1 MSVDMQFVMLNAETS
16 FAAGSKSETA
26 SLSEPQDS
34 GFASL
39 FADEIAGQLEGTVEG
54 QLPEALPGPATTM
67 TKGQEI
73 AAAMDM
79 AALVRQKASAA
90 DAGKTPELLPVS
102 PVPPTTEQV
111 PEAAMSEAQ
120 LLQSALTQSQ
130 SNTSSTTTAAPFTD
144 VDLIAN
150 NTEFAVVTADS
161 PWLALISAAE
171 HYAATLVQ
179 PEQNATAKS
188 HHPMDMPS
196 AMDMQIEAD
205 MQSATDT
212 LLIEKAG
219 LSPQAMTAVD
229 PAATLQTG
237 QSQPLVAGGKPAA
250 AATASLAAT
259 AAQSTALT
267 EQVTETP
274 AAEAGQLAVTS
285 QDAAKPQPE
294 LASPDSAA
302 LVAKLTHPAASIAV
316 QSTAVSETMMPVDNA
331 AEAEQMLTSQLGN
344 AAAEIPQ
351 PTGQLTEKIIANDSS
366 GQVRAEPALTSPQQL
381 VRQNS
386 QTVVENAMQSEA
398 ILASER
404 QPSVVP
410 VPQVISSAAQLSF
423 AEHQKA
429 ANAADALSQKQQL
442 KAEQATGA
450 EPMAAQNGQLSARHE
465 VFNTALNAALPEQ
478 QFQSLAGSG
487 GDKAALLTPAQQV
500 QSPALA
506 TQQSNAAS
514 QTAALKTAEAQLP
527 TLYLQEPQAAA
538 QLKDRV
544 MYQVHQKIQTA
555 EIRLAPEELGSVQIK
570 VNLQQDQLSV
580 QFVVQQAQ
588 AKEALEQQMPRL
600 RELLQQQGVE
610 LTDSQV
616 SQQQQQQQQQGEQQT
631 STGSRQLAHTELTDE
646 VLPQQVTIRSSDRIV
661 DYYA

>member
-1 MSVDMQFVMLNAETS
+1 MSVDMQFVMLNTETS
-16 FAAGSKSETA
+16 LAAGSKSETA

-39 FADEIAGQLEGTVEG
+39 FADEIAGQLEAP
-54 QLPEALPGPATTM
+54 LPEALPGPATTM

-161 PWLALISAAE
+161 PWLALISSAE

-196 AMDMQIEAD
+196 AMDMQIEA
-205 MQSATDT
+205 DT

-302 LVAKLTHPAASIAV
+302 QVAKQTHPAASIAV
-316 QSTAVSETMMPVDNA
+316 QSTVVSETMMPVDNA
-331 AEAEQMLTSQLGN
+331 AEAEQMLTSQLDN

-351 PTGQLTEKIIANDSS
+351 PTGQPTEKIIANDSS

-404 QPSVVP
+404 QPSAVP

-544 MYQVHQKIQTA
+544 MYQVQQKIQTA

-631 STGSRQLAHTELTDE
+631 STGSRKLAHTELTDE
-646 VLPQQVTIRSSDRIV
+646 VLPQQVTIRSSDRMV